1 MQQKQLLFFS
11 LFTVLCLA
19 AVAVV
24 LSQSSPEEREQM
36 RQQAAVANVPD
47 KPEPEAEAET
57 EQPTASEKEEEEKP
71 YHYVEQMP
79 KFPGG
84 DNELFLYLKHRQ
96 VYPADAAA
104 ATIAGVVYVQLV
116 ITKAGDVERVK
127 VIKGLYPSLDKE
139 AVRLVEG
146 MPRWQP
152 GKQNGREVP
161 VVMTLPVRFDQD
173 KSRF

>member
-57 EQPTASEKEEEEKP
+57 EQPTATEKEEEKP

-116 ITKAGDVERVK
+116 ITEAGNVERVK